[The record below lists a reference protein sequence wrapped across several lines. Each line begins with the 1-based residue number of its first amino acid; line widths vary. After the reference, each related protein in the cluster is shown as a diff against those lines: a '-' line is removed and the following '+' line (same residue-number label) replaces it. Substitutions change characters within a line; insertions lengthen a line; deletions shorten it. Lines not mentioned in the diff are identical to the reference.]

1 MKTYNIGLVGCG
13 FMGKTHTF
21 GYKTIPLYYE
31 NLPFKIN
38 LKTVCASSITSA
50 KNAAERMGYENYT
63 DNFDDIINDD
73 SIDIVDICTPN
84 YLHADEIFAAMKA
97 KKHIYC
103 DKPLVSKL
111 ADAEKI
117 ADLEKNYEK
126 CTQIT
131 FQNRFFPATMLAKK
145 MIDEGKIGK
154 ILTFEAKF
162 LHSGSIDKNKPI
174 GWKQDGEKG
183 GGGVIVDLGSHVIDL
198 MRHLLGDYAD
208 IFCKTKILYPERPGK
223 DGNTV
228 KITAEDEA
236 HALVTMKNGAN
247 GVITISKIS
256 TGTNDELS
264 FEIYGDKGA
273 LRFNLMDANYLYYF
287 DNTQKEDVFGGERG
301 FKQIECVQRF
311 DAPGG
316 LFPSS
321 KSSIGWLRGHVHC
334 LYNFLNSVY
343 ENKKC
348 TPSFS
353 DGAYVNYI
361 MDLMYKSAKDGK
373 TVFCE

>member
-1 MKTYNIGLVGCG
+1 MKTFSIGLVGCG

-38 LKTVCASSITSA
+38 LKTVCASGKESA

-63 DNFDDIINDD
+63 DNFDDIINDE

-84 YLHADEIFAAMKA
+84 YLHADEIFSAVKA

-183 GGGVIVDLGSHVIDL
+183 
-198 MRHLLGDYAD
+198 
-208 IFCKTKILYPERPGK
+208 
-223 DGNTV
+223 
-228 KITAEDEA
+228 AEA
-236 HALVTMKNGAN
+236 
-247 GVITISKIS
+247 
-256 TGTNDELS
+256 
-264 FEIYGDKGA
+264 
-273 LRFNLMDANYLYYF
+273 
-287 DNTQKEDVFGGERG
+287 
-301 FKQIECVQRF
+301 
-311 DAPGG
+311 
-316 LFPSS
+316 
-321 KSSIGWLRGHVHC
+321 
-334 LYNFLNSVY
+334 
-343 ENKKC
+343 
-348 TPSFS
+348 
-353 DGAYVNYI
+353 
-361 MDLMYKSAKDGK
+361 
-373 TVFCE
+373 